1 MSTPDRRQDT
11 KWNGCLFQLC
21 AAWNKLGPDATL
33 AALTLLASSE
43 VTEEG
48 IVVLEIAARE
58 GAALWA

>member
-11 KWNGCLFQLC
+11 KWNACLFQLC
-21 AAWNKLGPDATL
+21 AAWNRLGPDATL

-48 IVVLEIAARE
+48 VVVLEIAPRE
-58 GAALWA
+58 KGAV